1 MGLRAMSVLGC
12 FTGVLLCLVTASAQN
27 ATEEVSCQVNF
38 HLLNLTDQLLCL
50 DAKDGV
56 LQGAID
62 DLWVMVTAIGIL
74 SLQTG
79 FTMLEAGTVQS
90 KNVKAVLL
98 KNITDMLFG
107 TLIWWLI
114 GYGIYLGDD
123 VFAGGDSSLF
133 VITEPKIDL
142 YPNFVQQF
150 GFAVTS
156 VTIVSGAILS
166 RMKFEWYIIY
176 SIIFVGAIY
185 PLAAHWA
192 WTENGWLYYLGY
204 VDFAGSGVV
213 HYLGGIAGL
222 VGAWMIGPRI
232 GRFYDEDQLDG
243 GTVRPLPPHSTVLI
257 ALGGFL
263 LYVGWFSFNAGS
275 SGGLTPDS
283 IDSARRA
290 MINTLLASATGGTV
304 VTLYSLAWKRSHD
317 VPLVVNGLLSG
328 LVAVT
333 GPSGS
338 VDTWAA
344 VLIGATAG
352 LLYIPISYAVL
363 HKLKIDDPVSAFTV
377 HGFAGAWGVILTGFF
392 DQGTGVF
399 YGGDGSI
406 FLAQIAG
413 LASMGLLSGSYT
425 FICFFILKKTVG
437 LRVSNEDQLV
447 GLDVSYHSGYAYPEF
462 DMHQVRVFN
471 ARQKKEQEYR
481 DQSRRNLRDH
491 SRSGR
496 SGRGS
501 FSSAVGL
508 RSRAHGSERSNR
520 SNLSGRTRS
529 ESEDS
534 TFEEEVPRKS
544 QIYEK
549 GERSRDPIKGDDS
562 EEV

>member
-1 MGLRAMSVLGC
+1 MAGSLKLLVAAGCLCVQLG
-12 FTGVLLCLVTASAQN
+12 AAQN
-27 ATEEVSCQVNF
+27 ATGAPESPCADF
-38 HLLNLTDQLLCL
+38 SSLNLSEQIVCL
-50 DAKDGV
+50 DERDGV
-56 LQGAID
+56 LQSALD

-90 KNVKAVLL
+90 KNVKSVLL

-114 GYGIYLGDD
+114 GFGIYLGDSTYA
-123 VFAGGDSSLF
+123 AGDPELF
-133 VITEPKIDL
+133 VITESKLDL

-166 RMKFEWYIIY
+166 RMKFELYIVY
-176 SIIFVGAIY
+176 SVFFVGVVY

-192 WTENGWLYYLGY
+192 WADNGWLGALGY

-213 HYLGGIAGL
+213 HYLGGVAGL
-222 VGAWMIGPRI
+222 VGAYLIEPRV
-232 GRFYDEDQLDG
+232 GRFYDKDQLDG

-275 SGGLTPDS
+275 SGGLAPED
-283 IDSARRA
+283 IPSAKRA
-290 MINTLLASATGGTV
+290 LINTLLASATGGTI

-344 VLIGATAG
+344 VLIGGSAG
-352 LLYIPISYAVL
+352 LLFIPISYVVL

-377 HGFAGAWGVILTGFF
+377 HGFAGAWGVILTAFF
-392 DQGTGVF
+392 DQDVGVF
-399 YGGDGSI
+399 YGGDGSV
-406 FLAQIAG
+406 FGAQLAG
-413 LASMGLLSGSYT
+413 LAAMGALSGTYT
-425 FICFFILKKTVG
+425 FLCFFLLKKTVG
-437 LRVSNEDQLV
+437 LRVSVDDQLV

-471 ARQKKEQEYR
+471 AKRIKEKEYR
-481 DQSRRNLRDH
+481 DNSKRNLRDIS

-496 SGRGS
+496 SQRGS
-501 FSSAVGL
+501 FSSAVGI
-508 RSRAHGSERSNR
+508 RSRAHGSNKSNR
-520 SNLSGRTRS
+520 SNISGRTRS

-534 TFEEEVPRKS
+534 TFEEEVPRKTS
-544 QIYEK
+544 K
-549 GERSRDPIKGDDS
+549 GEKSRDPIKGNDD

>member
-1 MGLRAMSVLGC
+1 MPTSAIAALL
-12 FTGVLLCLVTASAQN
+12 LLCIHPAFAQN
-27 ATEEVSCQVNF
+27 ETVAQDPCDDFEA
-38 HLLNLTDQLLCL
+38 LNLTDQLLCL
-50 DAKDGV
+50 DKRDAQ

-62 DLWVMVTAIGIL
+62 DVWVMITAIGIL

-79 FTMLEAGTVQS
+79 FTMLEAGSVQS
-90 KNVKAVLL
+90 KNVKSVLL

-107 TLIWWLI
+107 TLVWWAI
-114 GYGIYLGDD
+114 GYGLYLGDD
-123 VFAGGDSSLF
+123 VFAAGDPSLF

-166 RMKFEWYIIY
+166 RMKFELYIIY
-176 SIIFVGAIY
+176 SIFFVGVIY

-192 WTENGWLYYLGY
+192 WAENGWLYYLGY

-213 HYLGGIAGL
+213 HYVGGVAGL
-222 VGAWMIGPRI
+222 VGAYIIGPRV

-275 SGGLTPDS
+275 SGGLDPDQLLK
-283 IDSARRA
+283 AQRA
-290 MINTLLASATGGTV
+290 MINTLLASATGGSV

-317 VPLVVNGLLSG
+317 VPLVVNGLLAG

-333 GPSGS
+333 GPSGT
-338 VDTWAA
+338 VDTWAS
-344 VLIGATAG
+344 VIIGGSAA

-392 DQGTGVF
+392 DQTEGVF

-406 FLAQIAG
+406 FGAQLAG
-413 LASMGLLSGSYT
+413 LAAMGALSVTYT
-425 FICFFILKKTVG
+425 FLCFFILKKTFG
-437 LRVSNEDQLV
+437 LRVSTDDQLV

-471 ARQKKEQEYR
+471 ATKRREQEHR
-481 DQSRRNLRDH
+481 DQSRRNLRDG
-491 SRSGR
+491 STRSGR
-496 SGRGS
+496 AGS
-501 FSSAVGL
+501 YSSAVNM

-520 SNLSGRTRS
+520 SNISGRTRS

-534 TFEEEVPRKS
+534 TFEEETPRKPS
-544 QIYEK
+544 N
-549 GERSRDPIKGDDS
+549 SRGIDSKDPIKGNDD